1 MLKKYWFY
9 ILMLISVIALGT
21 AFIAEY
27 YFDLAPCEMCLKQRE
42 PYYVI
47 IVGFIIFLSL
57 KLQYSI
63 WFYIGVQIITI
74 YGLFYSI
81 WHVGIENKLVSGP
94 AGCSSGL
101 DIADNL
107 TNLKEQ
113 ILSKP
118 VLNCED
124 VAWSIFGLS
133 AASINSL
140 LLFLIFIINAIYLLD
155 NYGFKKEKN
164 N

>member
-9 ILMLISVIALGT
+9 ILMLISVSALGT

-94 AGCSSGL
+94 AGCSSV
-101 DIADNL
+101 
-107 TNLKEQ
+107 TK
-113 ILSKP
+113 
-118 VLNCED
+118 
-124 VAWSIFGLS
+124 
-133 AASINSL
+133 
-140 LLFLIFIINAIYLLD
+140 
-155 NYGFKKEKN
+155 
-164 N
+164 